1 MTIQPSVVIWT
12 VICFSILMLILHNLL
27 FKPVLALFDR
37 RREKIEAANKKKAEN
52 ESLIAERE
60 KMLKEKKADMLK
72 KQKELKVDTIAKIQ
86 IDNKKQME
94 DAKRKHLENVEAFR
108 TNIQNEHD
116 KMIEALTPEMQ
127 KAAQALAER
136 IILHKV

>member
-1 MTIQPSVVIWT
+1 
-12 VICFSILMLILHNLL
+12 
-27 FKPVLALFDR
+27 
-37 RREKIEAANKKKAEN
+37 
-52 ESLIAERE
+52 
-60 KMLKEKKADMLK
+60 MLKEKKADMLK